1 MSDRSWNSIGS
12 EFGKV
17 LKKTKYQKRIKKIK
31 KTSILIGVG
40 ILCLI
45 IWFMGMRWIYRGIT
59 GADEKE
65 ATEELIADCGCS
77 SLDDCLEKNNI
88 DCAWKMYE
96 AEEVKLWPYPELIK
110 LIKAQCSIH
119 LEKEEYLKG
128 WDYIKKQNF
137 DSAENTLKEYE
148 FEYLNNVIDRLL
160 MNGDIKKAKLWAMKA
175 SDEHNTEGWRESET
189 SDFNKRKTQ
198 RKLLLAKVKE
208 FQ

>member
-1 MSDRSWNSIGS
+1 MSDRSWESIGS

-17 LKKTKYQKRIKKIK
+17 LKNTKYQKKIKNMK
-31 KTSILIGVG
+31 KTSILIAVG
-40 ILCLI
+40 AVCLI
-45 IWFMGMRWIYRGIT
+45 IWFLGARWIYRGVT

-65 ATEELIADCGCS
+65 ALEEVIAECGCS
-77 SLDDCLEKNNI
+77 SLDDCLEKNNL
-88 DCAWKMYE
+88 DCAWKMHE
-96 AEEVKLWPYPELIK
+96 MNDIKLYPYPDLIK
-110 LIKAQCSIH
+110 LIKAQCAIH
-119 LEKEEYLKG
+119 IQEEEYLKG
-128 WDYIKKQNF
+128 WDYIKKQDF
-137 DSAENTLKEYE
+137 DSSDDILRAYE
-148 FEYLNNVIDRLL
+148 FEFLNSVIDRLL